1 MEKKDWIILQAVSEE
16 KNITKAADRL
26 YMSQPTLTYRLQ
38 QIEKEYDIK
47 LLYRGRRGV
56 EFTEQGELLVK
67 YAKKMLLELR
77 DMEEELGNFDG
88 EIRGTLRL
96 SVARA
101 FALYRLP
108 TILKKFNEKY
118 PKVDFTVN
126 TGLNPDLIQSI
137 YKQDAHIGIVRG
149 EHHWSDEKTII
160 TEEYLCVVSN
170 EEINLEDLPYKK
182 RIGYNTD
189 PALNMVIDNWWR
201 DHFSSPPLFTMQV
214 DNMEIAKRMASNGLG
229 YSIVPNIILEE
240 HDHLH
245 KMILTSP
252 NGEPILWKTWI
263 LYREEFLQLGMVN
276 KFVKFLKEYHSPIN

>member
-1 MEKKDWIILQAVSEE
+1 METKDWIILQTVNEE
-16 KNITKAADRL
+16 KNITKAAERL

-38 QIEKEYDIK
+38 QIEKEFDIK

-67 YAKKMLLELR
+67 YSKKMLHELR
-77 DMEEELGNFDG
+77 DMEEQLGNFGG

-101 FALYRLP
+101 IALYRLP

-118 PKVDFTVN
+118 PKVDFTIN

-149 EHHWSDEKTII
+149 DHHWPNEKAII
-160 TEEYLCVVSN
+160 SEEYLCVVSN
-170 EEINLEDLPYKK
+170 EEIDVNDLPNLK

-189 PALNMVIDNWWR
+189 PSLNMVIDNWWR
-201 DHFSSPPLFTMQV
+201 DHFKSPPKFTMQV
-214 DNMEIAKRMASNGLG
+214 DNMEIAKRMANSGLG
-229 YSIVPNIILEE
+229 YSIVPSIILEE

-245 KMILTSP
+245 KIILTSST
-252 NGEPILWKTWI
+252 GKPILWTTWI
-263 LYREEFLQLGMVN
+263 LYREEFLQLGMVK
-276 KFVKFLKEYHSPIN
+276 KFVEFLKEYHFPIK